1 MSATPDPRDLTT
13 AAIADLR
20 ASGPSTGEDW
30 AQRLVDAG
38 HGSLPEMTEF
48 VELLDHPSVVLLAD
62 GRNAVLDTLLEGRV
76 FTHRLSGGE
85 IESGLLHADPDLAPV
100 VMSAL
105 GRADESVRVLF
116 PDYDADELTALGI
129 ADEDF
134 PDGPVLL
141 FGTEALQGFS
151 SGDLIA
157 VTVGAGGSLELSSA
171 GGDVAD
177 VPDMADRLD
186 RIVGADNADNLE
198 TVAWQLL
205 ADDDAMCATPTMPL
219 GELIEAAGYE
229 CEGDYIAA
237 RGFDFDAH
245 HLAAHIAMVA
255 REHELHPG
263 EASAVVSFVQL
274 VGIVHDDEL
283 DLPEVLARVG
293 EDADSVAGLEDPAA
307 AAAVL
312 DLVNAVEDDY
322 IPALYTTASAVVG
335 AGPRRAKA
343 SGHWLAGM
351 AADTLGDVLEA
362 ERHFA
367 DAAAMDEEWTPALF
381 ELAQIASDR
390 GDAQR
395 GLSLLGRIDGGRDE
409 RLYDVLTRFAPAE
422 HPELGRNDKCWCG
435 SGRKYKV
442 CHLGKAD
449 ATLDDRASWL
459 YEKATLYAQS
469 TVLFDLVLGL
479 AQRRAAH
486 WDDEDAVARA
496 FDEPLVIDT
505 ALFEGGL
512 FRLFV
517 ARRGVLLPADERE
530 LADRWLRVRRS
541 VHEVVSVDGS
551 TATLRDLAT
560 DETATVDDGA
570 RAVGELLCAR
580 VVPTGERTQ
589 LLGGVEQVDPDR
601 LDAVLAVLTADDVE
615 PEDVVDV
622 LN

>member
-38 HGSLPEMTEF
+38 HGSLPEMTKF

-62 GRNAVLDTLLEGRV
+62 GRTAVLDTLLEGRV

-116 PDYDADELTALGI
+116 PDYDADELAALGI
-129 ADEDF
+129 ADEHF

-157 VTVGAGGSLELSSA
+157 VTVGAGGSFELSSA

-205 ADDDAMCATPTMPL
+205 ADDDALCATPTMPL

-255 REHELHPG
+255 REHELHPD

-367 DAAAMDEEWTPALF
+367 DAAAMDEEWTRHCSNWRRSRPTA
-381 ELAQIASDR
+381 ATHNGTVTAGPDR
-390 GDAQR
+390 R
-395 GLSLLGRIDGGRDE
+395 RPDE

-486 WDDEDAVARA
+486 WDDEDAVARVRRA
-496 FDEPLVIDT
+496 PRDRHRAVRGRPV
-505 ALFEGGL
+505 
-512 FRLFV
+512 RLFV

-530 LADRWLRVRRS
+530 LADAGCGCGGRCTKWCPWTVRPRRCGISPPTRRPRSTTGLARSGSCCAPASCRPVSGRRS
-541 VHEVVSVDGS
+541 SAASNRS
-551 TATLRDLAT
+551 TPT
-560 DETATVDDGA
+560 DWT
-570 RAVGELLCAR
+570 RSSPC
-580 VVPTGERTQ
+580 
-589 LLGGVEQVDPDR
+589 
-601 LDAVLAVLTADDVE
+601 
-615 PEDVVDV
+615 
-622 LN
+622 